1 MYHPPLTYRAST
13 LGVTR
18 RTLVTSLALSLSLA
32 GAITPAAHAA
42 TETSDPRYLTRVGS
56 TLYFSADDGSSGRE
70 LWKSNGTAGGTK
82 LVKDVNTL
90 HT

>member
-1 MYHPPLTYRAST
+1 MTVVD
-13 LGVTR
+13 GVLYFAARNAGDNYELWRSDGTSAGTKR
-18 RTLVTSLALSLSLA
+18 VKDIRPGSQGSGPNLLV
-32 GAITPAAHAA
+32 
-42 TETSDPRYLTRVGS
+42 RVGD
-56 TLYFSADDGSSGRE
+56 TLYFTANDGVHGSE